1 MKGGPAVTIFEE
13 EYEKRFG
20 IKPMTGTPD
29 AVQLNRALK
38 AVGDD
43 YRELV
48 AFYLAREDRFL
59 EGNGYSGRL
68 ITASVVNAW
77 RLTKA
82 RTAQRRPVDTGYRQR
97 LQKWQEENDIAT
109 PPILAG
115 LPLAAGSNSPGR

>member
-1 MKGGPAVTIFEE
+1 MKGGLAVTIFEE

-68 ITASVVNAW
+68 VTSNVVNSF

-82 RTAQRRPVDTGYRQR
+82 KCRPRQTSATGPSYKDK
-97 LQKWQEENDIAT
+97 LALWEAENGLAAM
-109 PPILAG
+109 PILA
-115 LPLAAGSNSPGR
+115 PLGGARTNG